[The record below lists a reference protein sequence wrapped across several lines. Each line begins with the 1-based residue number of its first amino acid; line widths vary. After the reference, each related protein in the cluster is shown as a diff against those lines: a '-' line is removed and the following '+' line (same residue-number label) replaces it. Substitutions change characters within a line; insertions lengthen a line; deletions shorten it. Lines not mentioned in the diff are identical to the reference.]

1 MSLNSRQRNDRRDVP
16 RRVLDGLYLFSGY
29 LAGLFLIGIFVL
41 MMLLSVGRLVQVNIP
56 DGDLFVSWSM
66 AATAFLGLAHTFKS
80 GEMIRVGL
88 LIDRFRGPARWW
100 FEMVSLVLGLAFI
113 GFFAWHAVLFVRDS
127 WRFNDM
133 ATGVIPDIPIWI
145 PQLGYATGLVI
156 LFIAFL
162 DEFIHVARGGAP
174 RYQKAPPASDEEVVE
189 RAVQSGV

>member
-1 MSLNSRQRNDRRDVP
+1 
-16 RRVLDGLYLFSGY
+16 
-29 LAGLFLIGIFVL
+29 
-41 MMLLSVGRLVQVNIP
+41 
-56 DGDLFVSWSM
+56 
-66 AATAFLGLAHTFKS
+66 
-80 GEMIRVGL
+80 
-88 LIDRFRGPARWW
+88 
-100 FEMVSLVLGLAFI
+100 
-113 GFFAWHAVLFVRDS
+113 VRDS

-145 PQLGYATGLVI
+145 LQLGYATGLVI